1 VLVARAMP
9 GALPK
14 ENKPDDAEILAES
27 LKKMTVSVK
36 SPTNKTAPI
45 PTTTIS
51 KERRSLRAGDA
62 ISPTDFITLQSLRSS
77 ALARKTNTTSKFARD
92 GANLFADLLATDE
105 KEEKPVEQKSK
116 PETDSQENDKK
127 EDKAEKSEAKKDGK
141 TTETKESENDEN
153 DEKSSELLARGPI
166 KAARMPTTY
175 QPYSSSGT
183 SSRYGMMAPQAL
195 PQGPHDPMNYQ
206 NNGNYYY
213 GSDYYPVTTPATM
226 NPWLNYRNEHS
237 NSSTPDTV
245 HSDNGYGSSSSYSPQ
260 YQGGYVDQKIPREE
274 MDRLLNVN
282 KADNELPDAISDFIL
297 QYSRR
302 YTDKQQQEAENGTTS
317 RKSSTGSQSSH
328 HLERPGSADSGCN
341 SPLSA
346 GSAPHSSPA
355 HPSGGTSGPSTPT
368 SDPRFQSRTDRTTTG
383 RPTNSTRHAKERFR
397 QMINEEQ
404 MDEAWVW
411 TCRFIQEFPGAIC
424 YQDNDRDSLLHIV
437 THHMDCAKVFTLVE
451 QMLKTEYACSYKP
464 FDMPN
469 RMNETPLFLA
479 VERRRPEVVDYLLE
493 VGANPNMQTSR
504 PERDGPLHYAASR
517 GMTEIVQV
525 LCSYSTTNL
534 NLVNG
539 MGLTPLLCA
548 VKNHGV
554 LDEATQCIIDNKAV
568 IQALLKY
575 GADPHITDITNGKTV
590 IHYAVERMDP
600 EVIELFKFNLFEDT
614 MTSLVNKP
622 DLCNET
628 PIQTLT
634 SLRNLDENIRSA
646 LCLRLVT
653 CGANMNTTS
662 PSN

>member
-1 VLVARAMP
+1 MP

-105 KEEKPVEQKSK
+105 KEEKPVEQKPT

-127 EDKAEKSEAKKDGK
+127 EHKAEKSEAKKDGK
-141 TTETKESENDEN
+141 TTETKESENTEN

-183 SSRYGMMAPQAL
+183 SRYGMMAPQAL

-213 GSDYYPVTTPATM
+213 GSDYYPVMTPATM
-226 NPWLNYRNEHS
+226 NPWLNYRDDHS

-260 YQGGYVDQKIPREE
+260 YQGAYVDQKIPREE

-469 RMNETPLFLA
+469 
-479 VERRRPEVVDYLLE
+479 
-493 VGANPNMQTSR
+493 
-504 PERDGPLHYAASR
+504 
-517 GMTEIVQV
+517 
-525 LCSYSTTNL
+525 
-534 NLVNG
+534 
-539 MGLTPLLCA
+539 
-548 VKNHGV
+548 
-554 LDEATQCIIDNKAV
+554 
-568 IQALLKY
+568 
-575 GADPHITDITNGKTV
+575 
-590 IHYAVERMDP
+590 
-600 EVIELFKFNLFEDT
+600 
-614 MTSLVNKP
+614 
-622 DLCNET
+622 
-628 PIQTLT
+628 
-634 SLRNLDENIRSA
+634 
-646 LCLRLVT
+646 
-653 CGANMNTTS
+653 
-662 PSN
+662 